1 MSKVH
6 DKNNQDVDPENIHE
20 DEKSVQDKNKAQDLE
35 QNQNNKADKDN
46 EPENLADD
54 EKNKTADED
63 KEVHENDKE
72 SELQSIKKE
81 LEEKN
86 DQILRLSAEIKNI
99 QRRNNKERQDAAK
112 YRSQHLAEKLL
123 GAVDNLERALTIEA
137 DDEASRSMKRGIE
150 MVLESIQS
158 AFNDEEIKTI
168 DPKGEKFDPNFH
180 QSVSSVPANDG
191 QESDTIVEVYQK
203 GYVIKDRVLRPA
215 MVVVAQ

>member
-6 DKNNQDVDPENIHE
+6 NKNNQDVDPENITE
-20 DEKSVQDKNKAQDLE
+20 DEKSIQDKNKAQDLK

-46 EPENLADD
+46 ESEHLADD

-63 KEVHENDKE
+63 KEVYENDKE

-180 QSVSSVPANDG
+180 QSVSSVPADDG

>member
-6 DKNNQDVDPENIHE
+6 NKNNQDVDPENITE
-20 DEKSVQDKNKAQDLE
+20 DEKSVQDKNKAQDLK
-35 QNQNNKADKDN
+35 QNLNNKANKDN
-46 EPENLADD
+46 ESEHLADD

>member
-1 MSKVH
+1 M
-6 DKNNQDVDPENIHE
+6 
-20 DEKSVQDKNKAQDLE
+20 E

-46 EPENLADD
+46 ELENLADD
-54 EKNKTADED
+54 EKNKTAEED
-63 KEVHENDKE
+63 KEVHENEKD